1 MSIIKTS
8 TFPKGKHYQL
18 KQGEIVQLLQANG
31 RFRDCYVTDL
41 MDGDE
46 YFMPEG
52 IVPPRTDSDR
62 VAFINKGRYDID
74 FSRASE
80 TCDIYDNETASTVFE
95 DFETWTEAVDALMD
109 LHEQGGVE

>member
-8 TFPKGKHYQL
+8 TFPKGKHYKL

-46 YFMPEG
+46 YYMPEG

-62 VAFINKGRYDID
+62 VAFINKGRYDIQ
-74 FSRASE
+74 FSPATE
-80 TCDIYDNETASTVFE
+80 TCDIYDNETKDSTLG
-95 DFETWTEAVDALMD
+95 DFDTWTEAVNALID
-109 LHEQGGVE
+109 LEEQS

>member
-8 TFPKGKHYQL
+8 TFPKGKHHQL

-46 YFMPEG
+46 YYMPEG
-52 IVPPRTDSDR
+52 IVPPRTDADR
-62 VAFINKGRYDID
+62 VAFIGKGRYDIQ
-74 FSRASE
+74 FSPAME
-80 TCDIYDNETASTVFE
+80 TCDIYDNYAKECILG
-95 DFETWTEAVDALMD
+95 DFGSWTEAVDALMD
-109 LHEQGGVE
+109 LEEQS